1 MWSHIERLCSSLYG
15 AGFNGSLQCKP
26 ARDQT
31 SYLARLRHTGKAGV
45 LTELYV
51 QRTWNPA
58 VIAANEPFAIGVFSH
73 LADSLCSNGRF
84 AVGLDECCSR

>member
-1 MWSHIERLCSSLYG
+1 MWQHIERLCGSLYG
-15 AGFNGSLQCKP
+15 AEFQASLQCKP
-26 ARDQT
+26 ARDQA

-73 LADSLCSNGRF
+73 LDDSLCSNGRF
-84 AVGLDECCSR
+84 PVGLDECCAR